1 MWETGI
7 KELTAVFCDVFP
19 DYVGNRATTSI
30 KAGDGVHKI
39 EYTLPVPS
47 NDTEAKEI
55 YNLTI
60 HDLVAQGV
68 KNVAYRVSGAV
79 AKIKAATDVTDFDFL
94 TDLANTIKSEL
105 FITPRVGGAKA
116 QVNKE
121 KVQAADELMK
131 VFGVSSIEELMEKA
145 KRMEEAKRMEAAK
158 K

>member
-1 MWETGI
+1 MTEI
-7 KELTAVFCDVFP
+7 EKAKELTAIFCDVFP
-19 DYVGNRATTSI
+19 DYEGSRATTSI
-30 KAGDGVHKI
+30 KVGDGVNKI

-47 NDTEAKEI
+47 TDAEAKEI
-55 YNLTI
+55 YNLNLS
-60 HDLVAQGV
+60 DLVAQGV
-68 KNVAYRVSGAV
+68 KNLAYRVSGAV
-79 AKIKAATDVTDFDFL
+79 GKIKAATDVTDSGFL
-94 TDLANTIKSEL
+94 ADLAKTIKSEL

-145 KRMEEAKRMEAAK
+145 KKMKAAK